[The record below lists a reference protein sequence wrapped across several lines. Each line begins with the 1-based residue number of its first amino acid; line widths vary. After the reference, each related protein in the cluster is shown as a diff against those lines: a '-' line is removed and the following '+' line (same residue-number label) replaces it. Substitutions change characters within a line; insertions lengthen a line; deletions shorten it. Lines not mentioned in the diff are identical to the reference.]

1 MEFQALLGAV
11 TLMLAGVLLIA
22 LVYGYVTL
30 PMVVGLVMLADGL
43 LLAFNGLAT
52 KADVSS
58 KKYRILWGA
67 ILALVGVA
75 VVAVPYY
82 GGSVYPFVIGVAM
95 VLMGALVLYGEA
107 YGGRQ
112 K

>member
-30 PMVVGLVMLADGL
+30 PIIVGVVLLVDGL
-43 LLAFNGLAT
+43 LLALNGLVT
-52 KADVSS
+52 KVDVSA
-58 KKYRILWGA
+58 KKYRMVWGA
-67 ILALVGVA
+67 IIALVGVA